1 MQMKNRIKH
10 PKVFISYAWG
20 SQEHDEKVIAL
31 ATNLKGDGVDVVF
44 DKWQLKEGNDTFKF
58 MEKSVLDESITNVL
72 ILIDPIYA
80 KKANERAG
88 GVGTETQ
95 IISTEVYNKVEQRKF
110 IPVVFERDV
119 EGNVCKPQYLK
130 GLLHFDLS
138 MPDTYDTEYQRMV
151 RTLYGIDTYK
161 EPELGKPPVWLEEIP
176 KVSYKSR
183 VTSDFFRGTA
193 GDAVKKSKFA
203 ENLEELKKQILGYEY
218 AEKEVIPCYLELMPF
233 RDEFLLLVKS
243 TEYVQEGYKQIA
255 KFLEELMYEIRRQQ
269 TNYANLKVSFV
280 HECFIYVVA
289 YYLKKCANEALRY
302 VLNKTYFAGTSH
314 FNQDADSYNCF
325 YCYNDV
331 LDSAI
336 CKRDGKNYYCGTA
349 ALWIENLNVEVCN
362 KDEFVLGD
370 LFCHSASLLISNYEK
385 DWAWFPLTYVY
396 NSDEYRGLFATYSK
410 RLISKEHLE
419 NMMYVLNFESVDE
432 FKQQYKNVEEKF
444 HKGDLKEY
452 RYSSCFETAKNF
464 WNYIKT
470 EELGTRN

>member
-1 MQMKNRIKH
+1 MKNRIEH

-20 SQEHDEKVIAL
+20 TQEHDEKVIAL
-31 ATNLKGDGVDVVF
+31 ATNLKGDGVEVVF

-72 ILIDPIYA
+72 ILIDPVYA

-95 IISTEVYNKVEQRKF
+95 IISSEVYNKVEQRKF
-110 IPVVFERDV
+110 IPVVFERDA

-161 EPELGKPPVWLEEIP
+161 EPELGNPPVWLEETP

-193 GDAVKKSKFA
+193 SDAVKKSKFA
-203 ENLEELKKQILGYEY
+203 ENLEELKKQILGYDY
-218 AEKEVIPCYLELMPF
+218 TEKEVISCYLELMPF

-269 TNYANLKVSFV
+269 TNYSNLKVTFV

-289 YYLKKCANEALRY
+289 YYLKKSANEALRY

-314 FNQDADSYNCF
+314 YNQDADSYNCF

-331 LDSAI
+331 LDSAV
-336 CKRDGKNYYCGTA
+336 CKRDNKNYYCGTA
-349 ALWIENLNVEVCN
+349 ALWIENLNVDVCN
-362 KDEFVLGD
+362 KDEFVSGD

-410 RLISKEHLE
+410 RLVSKEHLE
-419 NMMYVLNFESVDE
+419 NMVYILNYETVDE
-432 FKQQYKNVEEKF
+432 FKEQYKNVEAKYN
-444 HKGDLKEY
+444 KGDLKEY
-452 RYSSCFETAKNF
+452 RYNSCFETARSF
-464 WNYIKT
+464 WNYMKS

>member
-1 MQMKNRIKH
+1 M
-10 PKVFISYAWG
+10 
-20 SQEHDEKVIAL
+20 
-31 ATNLKGDGVDVVF
+31 
-44 DKWQLKEGNDTFKF
+44 
-58 MEKSVLDESITNVL
+58 
-72 ILIDPIYA
+72 
-80 KKANERAG
+80 
-88 GVGTETQ
+88 
-95 IISTEVYNKVEQRKF
+95 
-110 IPVVFERDV
+110 
-119 EGNVCKPQYLK
+119 
-130 GLLHFDLS
+130 HFDLS

-183 VTSDFFRGTA
+183 VTSDFFRGMA

-233 RDEFLLLVKS
+233 RDEFLLFVKS

-269 TNYANLKVSFV
+269 TNYANLKVTFV

-302 VLNKTYFAGTSH
+302 VLNKTYFAGTSP

-331 LDSAI
+331 LDSAV
-336 CKRDGKNYYCGTA
+336 CKRDNKNYYCGTA

-362 KDEFVLGD
+362 KDEFVSGD

-396 NSDEYRGLFATYSK
+396 NNDEYRGLFATYSK
-410 RLISKEHLE
+410 RLVSKEHLE
-419 NMMYVLNFESVDE
+419 EMMFVLSFESIDE
-432 FKQQYKNVEEKF
+432 FKKQYKIVEEKF
-444 HKGDLKEY
+444 QKGDLKEY
-452 RYSSCFETAKNF
+452 RYNSCFETAKSF
-464 WNYIKT
+464 WNYMKA

>member
-31 ATNLKGDGVDVVF
+31 ATNLKGDGVEVVF
-44 DKWQLKEGNDTFKF
+44 DKWQLKEGNDTCKF

-110 IPVVFERDV
+110 IPVVFERDA

-183 VTSDFFRGTA
+183 VTSDFFRGMA

-233 RDEFLLLVKS
+233 RDEFLLFVKS

-269 TNYANLKVSFV
+269 TNYANLKVTFV

-302 VLNKTYFAGTSH
+302 VLNKTYFAGTSP

-331 LDSAI
+331 LDSAV
-336 CKRDGKNYYCGTA
+336 CKRDNKNYYCGTA

-362 KDEFVLGD
+362 KDEFVSGD

-396 NSDEYRGLFATYSK
+396 NNDEYRGLFATYSK
-410 RLISKEHLE
+410 RLVSKEHLE
-419 NMMYVLNFESVDE
+419 EMMFVLSFESIDE
-432 FKQQYKNVEEKF
+432 FKKQYKIVEEKF
-444 HKGDLKEY
+444 QKGDLKEY
-452 RYSSCFETAKNF
+452 RYNSCFETAKSF
-464 WNYIKT
+464 WNYMKA

>member
-10 PKVFISYAWG
+10 PKIFISYAWG

-110 IPVVFERDV
+110 IPVVFERDA

-193 GDAVKKSKFA
+193 GDAVKKSKFT

-243 TEYVQEGYKQIA
+243 SEYVQEGYKQIA
-255 KFLEELMYEIRRQQ
+255 KFLEELMYEIRRQ
-269 TNYANLKVSFV
+269 
-280 HECFIYVVA
+280 
-289 YYLKKCANEALRY
+289 
-302 VLNKTYFAGTSH
+302 
-314 FNQDADSYNCF
+314 
-325 YCYNDV
+325 
-331 LDSAI
+331 
-336 CKRDGKNYYCGTA
+336 
-349 ALWIENLNVEVCN
+349 
-362 KDEFVLGD
+362 
-370 LFCHSASLLISNYEK
+370 
-385 DWAWFPLTYVY
+385 
-396 NSDEYRGLFATYSK
+396 
-410 RLISKEHLE
+410 
-419 NMMYVLNFESVDE
+419 
-432 FKQQYKNVEEKF
+432 
-444 HKGDLKEY
+444 
-452 RYSSCFETAKNF
+452 
-464 WNYIKT
+464 
-470 EELGTRN
+470 

>member
-31 ATNLKGDGVDVVF
+31 ATNLKGDGVEVVF

-110 IPVVFERDV
+110 IPVVFERDA

-183 VTSDFFRGTA
+183 VTSDFFRGMA

-233 RDEFLLLVKS
+233 RDEFLLFVKS

-269 TNYANLKVSFV
+269 TNYANLKVTFV

-302 VLNKTYFAGTSH
+302 VLNKTYFAGTSP

-331 LDSAI
+331 LDSAV
-336 CKRDGKNYYCGTA
+336 CKRDNKNYYCGTA

-362 KDEFVLGD
+362 KDEFVSGD

-396 NSDEYRGLFATYSK
+396 NNDEYRGLFATYSK
-410 RLISKEHLE
+410 RLVSKEHLE
-419 NMMYVLNFESVDE
+419 EMMFVLSFESIDE
-432 FKQQYKNVEEKF
+432 FKKQYKIVEEKF
-444 HKGDLKEY
+444 QKGDLKEY
-452 RYSSCFETAKNF
+452 RYNSCFETAKSF
-464 WNYIKT
+464 WNYMKA

>member
-1 MQMKNRIKH
+1 MKNRIEH

-72 ILIDPIYA
+72 ILIDPTYA

-95 IISTEVYNKVEQRKF
+95 IISSEVYNKVEQRKF
-110 IPVVFERDV
+110 IPVVFERDA
-119 EGNVCKPQYLK
+119 EGNVCKPLYLK

-138 MPDTYDTEYQRMV
+138 LPDTYDTEYQRMV

-161 EPELGKPPVWLEEIP
+161 EPELGNPPAWLEESP

-183 VTSDFFRGTA
+183 VTSVFFRGTA
-193 GDAVKKSKFA
+193 SDAVKKSKFS
-203 ENLEELKKQILGYEY
+203 ENLVELKKQILDYEY
-218 AEKEVIPCYLELMPF
+218 TEKEVIPCYLELMPF

-243 TEYVQEGYKQIA
+243 TEYVQEGYKHIA
-255 KFLEELMYEIRRQQ
+255 KFLEELMYEIRRQN
-269 TNYANLKVSFV
+269 TNYANLKVTFV

-289 YYLKKCANEALRY
+289 YYLKKNANDALRY
-302 VLNKTYFAGTSH
+302 ILNKTYFAGTSN
-314 FNQDADSYNCF
+314 FNQEADSYNCF

-331 LDSAI
+331 LDNAV
-336 CKRDGKNYYCGTA
+336 CKRDNKNYYCGTA

-362 KDEFVLGD
+362 KDEFVSGD
-370 LFCHSASLLISNYEK
+370 LFCYSASFLISNYEK
-385 DWAWFPLTYVY
+385 GWAWFPLTYVY

-410 RLISKEHLE
+410 RLVSKEHLE
-419 NMMYVLNFESVDE
+419 EMMFILNFESINE
-432 FKQQYKNVEEKF
+432 FKEQYKNVEEKF
-444 HKGDLKEY
+444 RKGDLKEY
-452 RYSSCFETAKNF
+452 RYNSGFETAKSF
-464 WNYIKT
+464 WDYMKS
-470 EELGTRN
+470 EDLGIRN

>member
-1 MQMKNRIKH
+1 MKNRIEH

-31 ATNLKGDGVDVVF
+31 ATTLKGDGVDVIF

-95 IISTEVYNKVEQRKF
+95 IISSEVYNKVEQTKF

-138 MPDTYDTEYQRMV
+138 MPGSYDIEYQRMV
-151 RTLYGIDTYK
+151 RTLYGIDTFK
-161 EPELGKPPVWLEEIP
+161 EPELGNPPTWLEERP

-183 VTSDFFRGTA
+183 VINDFFRGMA
-193 GDAVKKSKFA
+193 SDA
-203 ENLEELKKQILGYEY
+203 LKKHKFVENIEDLKIQILGYEY
-218 AEKEVIPCYLELMPF
+218 TKSEVIPCYLELMPF
-233 RDEFLLLVKS
+233 RDEFLLLVKNS
-243 TEYVQEGYKQIA
+243 EYVHEGYKQIA

-269 TNYANLKVSFV
+269 INYLNLKVTFV

-289 YYLKKCANEALRY
+289 YYLKKSANEALRY
-302 VLNKTYFAGTSH
+302 LLNKTYFAGSSH

-331 LDSAI
+331 LDSAV
-336 CKRDGKNYYCGTA
+336 CKRDDKKYYSGTA
-349 ALWIENLNVEVCN
+349 ALWIENINVEACN
-362 KDEFVLGD
+362 KDEFVSGD
-370 LFCHSASLLISNYEK
+370 LLCHSASLLISNYDK

-396 NSDEYRGLFATYSK
+396 NTDKYRGLFATCSK
-410 RLISKEHLE
+410 RLVSKEHLE
-419 NMMYVLNFESVDE
+419 EMMFVLNFESMDM
-432 FKQQYKNVEEKF
+432 FKEQYKNVEEKF
-444 HKGDLKEY
+444 HKGDLKEF
-452 RYSSCFETAKNF
+452 RYNSCFETAKNF
-464 WNYIKT
+464 WNYMKT

>member
-1 MQMKNRIKH
+1 MKNRIEH
-10 PKVFISYAWG
+10 PKIFISYAWG

-31 ATNLKGDGVDVVF
+31 AANLKGDGIDVIF

-95 IISTEVYNKVEQRKF
+95 IISSEVYNKVEQRKF
-110 IPVVFERDV
+110 IPIIFERDD

-183 VTSDFFRGTA
+183 VTSDFFRGSA
-193 GDAVKKSKFA
+193 SEAVKKNKFS
-203 ENLEELKKQILGYEY
+203 ENLEELKKQILEY
-218 AEKEVIPCYLELMPF
+218 NYTKKDVIPCYLELMPF
-233 RDEFLLLVKS
+233 RDEFLILVKS
-243 TEYVQEGYKQIA
+243 SEYVQEGYKHIA

-269 TNYANLKVSFV
+269 INYANLKVTFV

-289 YYLKKCANEALRY
+289 YYLKKSANEALRY
-302 VLNKTYFAGTSH
+302 LLNKTYFAGISH

-331 LDSAI
+331 LDNAV
-336 CKRDGKNYYCGTA
+336 CKRDDKNYYCGTA
-349 ALWIENLNVEVCN
+349 ALWIENINVEVCS
-362 KDEFVLGD
+362 KDEFVSGD
-370 LFCHSASLLISNYEK
+370 LLCHSASLLISNYDR

-396 NSDEYRGLFATYSK
+396 NTDEYRGLFATYSK
-410 RLISKEHLE
+410 RLVSKEYLE
-419 NMMYVLNFESVDE
+419 NMLSILDFESIDA
-432 FKQQYKNVEEKF
+432 FKEQYKSVEEKF
-444 HKGDLKEY
+444 HNGDLREY
-452 RYSSCFETAKNF
+452 RYNSCFETAKNF
-464 WNYIKT
+464 WNYMKT

>member
-31 ATNLKGDGVDVVF
+31 ATNLKGDGVEVVF

-110 IPVVFERDV
+110 IPVVFERDA

-183 VTSDFFRGTA
+183 VTSDFFRGMA

-203 ENLEELKKQILGYEY
+203 ENLEDLKKQILGYEY

-233 RDEFLLLVKS
+233 RDEFLLFVKS

-269 TNYANLKVSFV
+269 TNYANLKVTFV

-302 VLNKTYFAGTSH
+302 VLNKTYFAGTSP

-331 LDSAI
+331 LDSAV
-336 CKRDGKNYYCGTA
+336 CKRDNKNYYCGTA

-362 KDEFVLGD
+362 KDEFVSGD

-396 NSDEYRGLFATYSK
+396 NNDEYRGLFATYSK
-410 RLISKEHLE
+410 RLVSKEHLE
-419 NMMYVLNFESVDE
+419 EMMFVLSFESIDE
-432 FKQQYKNVEEKF
+432 FKKQYKIVEEKF
-444 HKGDLKEY
+444 QKGDLKEY
-452 RYSSCFETAKNF
+452 RYNSCFETAKSF
-464 WNYIKT
+464 WNYMKA